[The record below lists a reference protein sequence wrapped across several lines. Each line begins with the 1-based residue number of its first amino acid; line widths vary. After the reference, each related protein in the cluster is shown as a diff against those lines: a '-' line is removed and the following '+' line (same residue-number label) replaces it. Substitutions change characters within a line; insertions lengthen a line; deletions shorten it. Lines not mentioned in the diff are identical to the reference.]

1 MTMVDAK
8 TRLIMALDVSS
19 VEEAKEL
26 VKTLD
31 GAVSFFKIGL
41 ELQVVGGVELAKTL
55 LEQEK
60 QVFLDLKYFDVD
72 ATVERAVA
80 RVADLGASFLTVHGN
95 HKTIQ
100 AAVRGRGDAN
110 LKILAV
116 TVLTSLDEGDI
127 RELGYGVTVE
137 DLVMFRA
144 RKALESGCDGVVAS
158 GREAGAIRAFA
169 NDGLVIVT
177 PGIRPK
183 GVGADE
189 QKRAVEPAQA
199 IRAGADY
206 LVVGRPIR
214 DAPNPKQAALEIIA
228 QMQKAFDSM

>member
-1 MTMVDAK
+1 
-8 TRLIMALDVSS
+8 MALDVSS